1 MSALGQKRTFWQAS
15 AMAAFP
21 PESGQARATNQ
32 QIVNIRA
39 QWRRKRIY

>member
-1 MSALGQKRTFWQAS
+1 LALFDHMRDGRFT
-15 AMAAFP
+15 

-32 QIVNIRA
+32 QIVNVRA